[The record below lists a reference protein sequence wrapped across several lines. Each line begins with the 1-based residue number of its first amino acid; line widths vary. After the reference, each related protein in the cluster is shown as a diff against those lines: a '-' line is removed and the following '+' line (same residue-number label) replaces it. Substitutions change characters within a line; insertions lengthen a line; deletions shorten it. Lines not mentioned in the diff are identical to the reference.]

1 MAILKYLWTL
11 LKGLLAKKGNYF
23 HNNKTTIIMSEVT
36 AKYVKET
43 PGKIDDF
50 LFPAEKLMGLLGELL
65 KEVREEF
72 VNEQGYWK
80 DNFGFT
86 DGIKLA
92 NYIIRSV
99 DRLGV
104 QAFDKDLTPEIKS
117 QVVNLIL
124 AAIGINYNK

>member
-1 MAILKYLWTL
+1 
-11 LKGLLAKKGNYF
+11 
-23 HNNKTTIIMSEVT
+23 MSEVT

-72 VNEQGYWK
+72 VDEQGYWK
-80 DNFGFT
+80 NDFGFT